1 MWEFW
6 SAVVR
11 HVMRLHSAPTPLH
24 RRELQDKMNNGHSK
38 SAFLKQWAG
47 ARSSVEEPLRKRIT
61 ERCQS
66 IQTAPAQWAL
76 LGDAIGNLALA
87 GLPHRLPLPE
97 LPAMEARQ

>member
-1 MWEFW
+1 M
-6 SAVVR
+6 
-11 HVMRLHSAPTPLH
+11 
-24 RRELQDKMNNGHSK
+24 
-38 SAFLKQWAG
+38 
-47 ARSSVEEPLRKRIT
+47 EEPLRKRIT